1 VVSFGTLDRPGEAAL
16 VHAISVGKS
25 LGVDLSDHR
34 SRPLARGS
42 LREKDL
48 VIGFEP
54 AHISAA
60 SARGGADA
68 EKTFMLLELPDL
80 LEGLVPSRVDSVADS
95 RRLIR
100 RMHMTRLAR
109 STPPLAIRDP
119 YDESPQVMAEIA
131 RLIDTTIS
139 HLAAALFGPED

>member
-1 VVSFGTLDRPGEAAL
+1 MVSFGTLDRPGEAAL
-16 VHAISVGKS
+16 VHAISVGRS

-34 SRPLARGS
+34 SRPLLGGS
-42 LREKDL
+42 LSEKDL

-60 SARGGADA
+60 IATGRADA

-80 LEGLVPSRVDSVADS
+80 LDGLEPSRVDAVADS

-100 RMHMTRLAR
+100 RMHMMRLAR
-109 STPPLAIRDP
+109 STPPPAIRDP
-119 YDESPQVMAEIA
+119 YGESPQVMAEIA

-139 HLAAALFGPED
+139 HLVAALFVPED